1 MNDETTFTDVSALD
15 TLASSEEEEVYGTMV
30 LELSEQDRETMQ
42 EIRQNIESIFQLI
55 ALLFVSVVLFSVF
68 RILWEHI
75 AGMFGI

>member
-42 EIRQNIESIFQLI
+42 EIRQNTESIFQLI

-68 RILWEHI
+68 RILWQHI

>member
-42 EIRQNIESIFQLI
+42 EIRQNTESIFQLI

>member
-42 EIRQNIESIFQLI
+42 EIMQNTESIFQLI

-68 RILWEHI
+68 RILWQHI

>member
-42 EIRQNIESIFQLI
+42 EIMQNTEGIFQLI
-55 ALLFVSVVLFSVF
+55 ALLFVSVVLFSVL
-68 RILWEHI
+68 RILWQHI

>member
-15 TLASSEEEEVYGTMV
+15 TLASSEEEEVFGTMV

-42 EIRQNIESIFQLI
+42 EIMQNTESIFQLI

-68 RILWEHI
+68 RILWQHI

>member
-15 TLASSEEEEVYGTMV
+15 TLASSEEEEVYGPMV

-42 EIRQNIESIFQLI
+42 EIMQNTESIFQLI

-68 RILWEHI
+68 RILWQHI

>member
-42 EIRQNIESIFQLI
+42 EIMQITESIFQLI

-68 RILWEHI
+68 RILWQHI

>member
-30 LELSEQDRETMQ
+30 LELSEQDGETMQ
-42 EIRQNIESIFQLI
+42 EIRQNTESIFQLI

>member
-1 MNDETTFTDVSALD
+1 MNDETNFTDVSALD

-42 EIRQNIESIFQLI
+42 EIRQNTESIFQLI

-68 RILWEHI
+68 RILWQHI

>member
-42 EIRQNIESIFQLI
+42 EIMQNTENIFQLI

-68 RILWEHI
+68 RILWQHI

>member
-15 TLASSEEEEVYGTMV
+15 TLAYSEEEEVYGTMV

-42 EIRQNIESIFQLI
+42 EIMQNTESIFQLI

-68 RILWEHI
+68 RILWQHI

>member
-42 EIRQNIESIFQLI
+42 EIMQNTECIFQLI

-68 RILWEHI
+68 RILWQHI

>member
-42 EIRQNIESIFQLI
+42 EIRQNTEIIFQLI
-55 ALLFVSVVLFSVF
+55 ALLFGSVVLFSVF

>member
-1 MNDETTFTDVSALD
+1 MNDETTFNDVSALD

-42 EIRQNIESIFQLI
+42 EIMQNTECIFQLI

-68 RILWEHI
+68 RILWQHI

>member
-42 EIRQNIESIFQLI
+42 EIMQNTESIFQLI

>member
-42 EIRQNIESIFQLI
+42 EISQNTESIFQLI

>member
-42 EIRQNIESIFQLI
+42 EIRQNTESIFQLI
-55 ALLFVSVVLFSVF
+55 ALLFVSVVLFPVF

>member
-1 MNDETTFTDVSALD
+1 MNVETTFTDVSALD

-42 EIRQNIESIFQLI
+42 EIRQNTESIFQLI

>member
-1 MNDETTFTDVSALD
+1 MKDETTFTDVSALD

-42 EIRQNIESIFQLI
+42 EIMQNTESIFQLI

-68 RILWEHI
+68 RILWQHI

>member
-1 MNDETTFTDVSALD
+1 MNDETTFTDASALD

-42 EIRQNIESIFQLI
+42 EIMQNTESIFQLI

-68 RILWEHI
+68 RILWQHI

>member
-1 MNDETTFTDVSALD
+1 MNGETTFTDVSALD

-42 EIRQNIESIFQLI
+42 EIRQNTESIFQLI

-68 RILWEHI
+68 RILWQHI

>member
-42 EIRQNIESIFQLI
+42 EIMQNTESIFQLI
-55 ALLFVSVVLFSVF
+55 ALLFVSVVFFSVF
-68 RILWEHI
+68 RILWQHI

>member
-42 EIRQNIESIFQLI
+42 EIMQNTESIFQLI
-55 ALLFVSVVLFSVF
+55 AVLFVSVVLFSVF
-68 RILWEHI
+68 RILWQHI

>member
-15 TLASSEEEEVYGTMV
+15 TLASSEEEELYGTMV

-42 EIRQNIESIFQLI
+42 EIRQNTESIFQLI

-75 AGMFGI
+75 SGMFGI